1 MNFEESLRLS
11 IALGLTIFLV
21 LLRFDSDRI
30 MRSDYFRYRTPWL
43 GPVSYYALVVAF
55 TLGIVVILPQ
65 GRATLFLAPGDPDKL
80 PLFMFWFSLVAV
92 LGAIAF
98 AFLRYRG
105 LLPLPV
111 PLLPSRLI
119 GAAASAVADE
129 LQFRSIVLGILIF
142 ADLPGGTELALL
154 LQALLYGFAQRR
166 LWKERDWFF
175 LAVAILL
182 GYAAGLA
189 TVNSGSVLPAMVGHF
204 AVSAA
209 LFGFAGGRLRQR
221 PI

>member
-1 MNFEESLRLS
+1 
-11 IALGLTIFLV
+11 
-21 LLRFDSDRI
+21 
-30 MRSDYFRYRTPWL
+30 
-43 GPVSYYALVVAF
+43 
-55 TLGIVVILPQ
+55 
-65 GRATLFLAPGDPDKL
+65 
-80 PLFMFWFSLVAV
+80 MFWFSAVAI

-98 AFLRYRG
+98 AFVRYRG

-111 PLLPSRLI
+111 SLLPSRLI
-119 GAAASAVADE
+119 GAGASAVADE

-142 ADLPGGTELALL
+142 ADLPGGTNMAIL
-154 LQALLYGFAQRR
+154 LQALLYGLAQRR

-175 LAVAILL
+175 LATAVLL

-189 TVNSGSVLPAMVGHF
+189 TVAAGSVLPAMVGHF